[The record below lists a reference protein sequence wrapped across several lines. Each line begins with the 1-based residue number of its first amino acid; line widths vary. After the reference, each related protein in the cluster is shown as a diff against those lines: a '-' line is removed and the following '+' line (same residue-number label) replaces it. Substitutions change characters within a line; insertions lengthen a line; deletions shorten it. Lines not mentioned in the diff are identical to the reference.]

1 MILTHLTTRRKEVK
15 AVEEYNSVT
24 FTTAPEG
31 TEIFIDGLKLKGVVT
46 SEIIANGA
54 EPLAR
59 LKLEMDVEL
68 EATIKD
74 SSLEP

>member
-1 MILTHLTTRRKEVK
+1 MK
-15 AVEEYNSVT
+15 EYNSVA
-24 FTTAPEG
+24 FTTTAEG
-31 TEIFIDGLKLKGVVT
+31 TEIAIDGLKLKGVVT
-46 SEIIANGA
+46 SEITANGA

>member
-1 MILTHLTTRRKEVK
+1 MNK
-15 AVEEYNSVT
+15 YNTVT
-24 FTTAPEG
+24 YTATSKG
-31 TEIFIDGLKLKGVVT
+31 ADIVIDGLKLKGVVT
-46 SEIIANGA
+46 SEITAKGT

-59 LKLEMDVEL
+59 LRLELDVEL

>member
-1 MILTHLTTRRKEVK
+1 MS
-15 AVEEYNSVT
+15 EYNSVT
-24 FTTAPEG
+24 FTTTTEG
-31 TEIFIDGLKLKGVVT
+31 TEIVIDGLKLKGVVT
-46 SEIIANGA
+46 SEIIVKGT

-59 LKLEMDVEL
+59 LRHEMDVEL

>member
-1 MILTHLTTRRKEVK
+1 M
-15 AVEEYNSVT
+15 EEFNSVT
-24 FTTAPEG
+24 FTATSKG
-31 TEIFIDGLKLKGVVT
+31 TDIVIDGLKLKGVVT
-46 SEIIANGA
+46 SEITAKGT

-59 LKLEMDVEL
+59 LRLEMDVEL

>member
-1 MILTHLTTRRKEVK
+1 MK
-15 AVEEYNSVT
+15 EYNSVT
-24 FTTAPEG
+24 FTTTAEG
-31 TEIFIDGLKLKGVVT
+31 TEIAIDGLKLKGVVT
-46 SEIIANGA
+46 SEITANGA

>member
-1 MILTHLTTRRKEVK
+1 MS
-15 AVEEYNSVT
+15 EYNSVT
-24 FTTAPEG
+24 FTTTTEG
-31 TEIFIDGLKLKGVVT
+31 TEIVIDGLKLKGVVT
-46 SEIIANGA
+46 SEIIVKGT

-59 LKLEMDVEL
+59 LRLEMDVEL

>member
-1 MILTHLTTRRKEVK
+1 MS
-15 AVEEYNSVT
+15 EYNSVT
-24 FTTAPEG
+24 YTATSKG
-31 TEIFIDGLKLKGVVT
+31 ADIVIDGLKLKGVVA
-46 SEIIANGA
+46 SEITAKGT

-59 LKLEMDVEL
+59 LRLEMDVEL

>member
-1 MILTHLTTRRKEVK
+1 MN
-15 AVEEYNSVT
+15 AYNSVT
-24 FTTAPEG
+24 FTTTTEG
-31 TEIFIDGLKLKGVVT
+31 TEIVIDGLKLKGVVT

-54 EPLAR
+54 KPLAR

>member
-1 MILTHLTTRRKEVK
+1 MK
-15 AVEEYNSVT
+15 EYNSVT
-24 FTTAPEG
+24 FTATTEG
-31 TEIFIDGLKLKGVVT
+31 TEITIDGVKMKGVVT

-68 EATIKD
+68 EATIK
-74 SSLEP
+74 EYFNGTK